1 MKTHMVKSVIRLLL
15 KSGLQELGL
24 EISEEKAQQF
34 ELFVNELKKWN
45 RKVNLTTITS
55 NEDIVVKHLIDSVFV
70 ANHIQEEESVLDIGS
85 GAGFPAIPLK
95 IMKPEVRLVSVDA
108 VNKKILFQRHVSRLL
123 NFESFEAVHARVEK
137 ISAAYPQGFDVITS
151 RAFSQIDQFVTL
163 GAPLLAEG
171 GRMLAMKGPAAID
184 ELNTVEGTLR
194 SLDFKISQVLPYF
207 LPMNK
212 GERNLITIK
221 RCEAP

>member
-1 MKTHMVKSVIRLLL
+1 MVKFVIRALL
-15 KSGLQELGL
+15 KSGLHELGL

-34 ELFVNELKKWN
+34 ELFVDELKKWN

-55 NEDIVVKHLIDSVFV
+55 NEDIVVKHLIDSVVV
-70 ANHIQEEESVLDIGS
+70 ANHIKEEESVLDIGS

-95 IMKPEVRLVSVDA
+95 IMKPEVPLVSVDA

-123 NFESFEAVHARVEK
+123 GLKTFEAVHARVEK
-137 ISAAYPQGFDVITS
+137 ISDAYPQGFAVITS
-151 RAFSQIDQFVTL
+151 RAFSQLDQFVTL
-163 GAPLLAEG
+163 GVPLLAEG

-184 ELNTVEGTLR
+184 ELTKVEGTLLR
-194 SLDFKISQVLPYF
+194 LGFKISLISPYF

-212 GERNLITIK
+212 GERNLIVIK
-221 RCEAP
+221 RC